1 MHACGFSDF
10 LYRSSVSLMT
20 LVLSVSKTPTM
31 QVQSKAVIVITI
43 QLFALAAGK
52 VYLFV
57 HMQVD

>member
-1 MHACGFSDF
+1 MHDCGFYDF
-10 LYRSSVSLMT
+10 LNEMCFFND
-20 LVLSVSKTPTM
+20 LSVSKTPTM
-31 QVQSKAVIVITI
+31 QVQAVIIITI